1 MILSNI
7 INVETH
13 TATAKFIL
21 FAILERAEYEKR
33 NTILMTQVY
42 IAKLCSCTKQGVNKE
57 LKYLQEQGYIT
68 YKRSL
73 YNNLTTTEIT
83 LTDKSIAI
91 LNAEASK
98 TSNKPQNKAIKTE
111 ETQPQADVHKTSNKP
126 SNKPVKT
133 EPRQPQAE
141 AEKTPQTAPKQVET
155 EQSDKVHES
164 ETEQTEEQAFQ
175 TEIEKMNAMYR
186 SLNNIQKGCATA
198 LKRAKT
204 DNPVIYI
211 RDAQK
216 QGVPQVLIDF
226 ILTYNKMEREEQK
239 YENF

>member
-1 MILSNI
+1 MILSNLI
-7 INVETH
+7 SVETH
-13 TATAKFIL
+13 TSTAEFIL
-21 FAILERAEYEKR
+21 YAIFERAEYEKK
-33 NTILMTQVY
+33 NTILISQTY
-42 IAKLCSCTKQGVNKE
+42 LSKLCSTSQKTINRE
-57 LKYLQEQGYIT
+57 LKYLQEQGYLT
-68 YKRSL
+68 YKRAL

-91 LNAEASK
+91 LNAEAA
-98 TSNKPQNKAIKTE
+98 KPQNKTIKTE
-111 ETQPQADVHKTSNKP
+111 ETQPQAEDAKASNKP

-141 AEKTPQTAPKQVET
+141 TEKTPQTAPKQVET
-155 EQSDKVHES
+155 EQADKVHES

-175 TEIEKMNAMYR
+175 TEIEKMNAMYK
-186 SLNNIQKGCATA
+186 SLNDIQKGCATA

-204 DNPVIYI
+204 DNPVIYV

-226 ILTYNKMEREEQK
+226 ILTYNKMKREEQK